1 MSGERPSALPA
12 LTGIS
17 AGPWLV
23 LAASVLW
30 GTTGTSQ
37 ALAPAEASSLAIGSL
52 RLTLGAAV
60 LLAAAATRG
69 AVTRETITRAPGPLL
84 GVAAGIAIYQLAFFS
99 GVRLTG
105 VAVGTLVGIGSS
117 PIFAGVLSWL
127 VDGER
132 PSARWYLATI
142 VALAG
147 CALLVL
153 PDGNDAAARVH
164 PLGIALTLLAGAAY
178 AALSLAGQRL
188 GRRVPADAGMAI
200 AFAGGAL
207 ALAPVLARQDLTW
220 LTDVR
225 AAAVVLH
232 LGILATA
239 VPYVLYVRALR
250 TVPVSSAVTL
260 TLAEPLTAAML
271 GLFLLGERLPPAGV
285 AGLTCLVAGLALL
298 VTGAPGGGR
307 QAARASL

>member
-1 MSGERPSALPA
+1 M
-12 LTGIS
+12 S

-37 ALAPAEASSLAIGSL
+37 ALAPAEASPLAIGSL

-117 PIFAGVLSWL
+117 PIFAGVFSWL

-188 GRRVPADAGMAI
+188 GHRVPADAGMAI

-207 ALAPVLARQDLTW
+207 ALAPVLA
-220 LTDVR
+220 
-225 AAAVVLH
+225 
-232 LGILATA
+232 
-239 VPYVLYVRALR
+239 
-250 TVPVSSAVTL
+250 
-260 TLAEPLTAAML
+260 
-271 GLFLLGERLPPAGV
+271 
-285 AGLTCLVAGLALL
+285 
-298 VTGAPGGGR
+298 
-307 QAARASL
+307 